1 MRNPFETHHI
11 RLLVAPADPLL
22 KDNLIS
28 QSQRANSPKSSFFRS
43 FITNAASMQ
52 TLFLRMFNLLLY
64 RKDRIK
70 KINTKIKKKAIKRNF
85 GWCDDPNSSNYN
97 KLVKFPFSQSA
108 ERLYLKENIYDLILV
123 INFNTK
129 PIIKRRGSAIFL
141 HIANKKFSAT
151 KGCIAIKKKSL
162 IKILPFITRKTRIFI
177 S

>member
-1 MRNPFETHHI
+1 MHI
-11 RLLVAPADPLL
+11 FLKKKILYFRDYKIKCSIGKRGLTSKKREGDLKTPLGNF
-22 KDNLIS
+22 K
-28 QSQRANSPKSSFFRS
+28 
-43 FITNAASMQ
+43 
-52 TLFLRMFNLLLY
+52 FNLLLY

-162 IKILPFITRKTRIFI
+162 MKILPFITRKTRIFI

>member
-1 MRNPFETHHI
+1 MHI
-11 RLLVAPADPLL
+11 FLKKKILYFRDYKIKCSIGKRGLTSKKREGDLKTPLGNF
-22 KDNLIS
+22 K
-28 QSQRANSPKSSFFRS
+28 
-43 FITNAASMQ
+43 
-52 TLFLRMFNLLLY
+52 FNLLLY

-123 INFNTK
+123 INFNTI
-129 PIIKRRGSAIFL
+129 PIIKRRGSVIFL

-162 IKILPFITRKTRIFI
+162 MKILPFITRKTRIFI